1 MSVLS
6 KESIRERCQEKPP
19 LIEKCDDNNLQPSSY
34 DISIGNQFYL
44 FDEEKKKKVKE
55 MIHSLEEK
63 EIIMIPPNE
72 LCYILSKEKLNM
84 PVDLVAHV
92 SLKTDLIKKG
102 IILAAQP
109 PVDPLYRGKIYAMLY
124 NLSNKEVCIS
134 KKETILT
141 LEFMKLDSSYKPDP
155 AQSSHPMQD
164 FDDLKDLIKY
174 PIESSLA
181 ETRRDYMNFREKF
194 QRAIPNII
202 TILTIILGIL
212 TIFIT
217 IVFTSQL
224 TSCGGKNKNKA
235 HIEEKANVQTV
246 IESKKPE
253 DKKK

>member
-6 KESIRERCQEKPP
+6 KESIKKLCKNEHP
-19 LIEKCDDNNLQPSSY
+19 LIEKYEDSNFQPSSY
-34 DISIGNQFYL
+34 DISIGNQYYL
-44 FDEEKKKKVKE
+44 YRKGKKKVKE
-55 MIHSLEEK
+55 MIQLLEENESIK
-63 EIIMIPPNE
+63 IPPNE
-72 LCYILSKEKLNM
+72 LCYVISKEKLNM
-84 PVDLVAHV
+84 PDDLVAHV

-102 IILAAQP
+102 VILAAQP

-134 KKETILT
+134 KNETIMT
-141 LEFMKLDSSYKPDP
+141 LEFVKLDSSYKPDP
-155 AQSSHPMQD
+155 MQSSHPMQD

-181 ETRRDYMNFREKF
+181 ETRRDYRNFRDKF
-194 QRAIPNII
+194 ERAIPHII

-224 TSCGGKNKNKA
+224 KSCSGKNKNKA
-235 HIEEKANVQTV
+235 HIEEKANAQSA

-253 DKKK
+253 VKKK